1 MADAN
6 NVLATAEPWAYVV
19 MAYMGSLSTVD
30 IVKSLQCLLVCQS
43 FSAVTDKIGKQ
54 KKVFLLSKIYEDFQ
68 ARVNEPGIY
77 AKFIPASCSVA
88 TAEISRRLLCSRG
101 VTALTAESL
110 WAKKDD
116 VCKQIRKA
124 EPMYLSM
131 YVNPPVYVVSCGS
144 QHIFSASMAQRVI
157 QSPGRLGIVL
167 LTRSQHSLR
176 QRVLLGL

>member
-110 WAKKDD
+110 WAKKDE
-116 VCKQIRKA
+116 VCKQIGDPEATPKCH
-124 EPMYLSM
+124 MST
-131 YVNPPVYVVSCGS
+131 V
-144 QHIFSASMAQRVI
+144 
-157 QSPGRLGIVL
+157 GRLAQVL
-167 LTRSQHSLR
+167 PVAVHPDGKSA
-176 QRVLLGL
+176 LLGKWSVVHSSSPRNLNLKHRLLVR